1 MRIVTRVTILV
12 VMCWLPFALV
22 TLASR
27 RSEAGMVLVVPFFFT
42 PPIALSAVAV
52 FAPIERYLDGGGL
65 GHLKNVGVPL
75 LGAVAV
81 ALLALAWLVLLEKI
95 EQSLGVKN
103 APNARTVSERIPGVI
118 AQGGILGAVG
128 GALWRLSEWVGTL
141 LGLHGRA

>member
-1 MRIVTRVTILV
+1 
-12 VMCWLPFALV
+12 
-22 TLASR
+22 
-27 RSEAGMVLVVPFFFT
+27 
-42 PPIALSAVAV
+42 
-52 FAPIERYLDGGGL
+52 
-65 GHLKNVGVPL
+65 VGVPL

-128 GALWRLSEWVGTL
+128 GALWRPSEWVGTL